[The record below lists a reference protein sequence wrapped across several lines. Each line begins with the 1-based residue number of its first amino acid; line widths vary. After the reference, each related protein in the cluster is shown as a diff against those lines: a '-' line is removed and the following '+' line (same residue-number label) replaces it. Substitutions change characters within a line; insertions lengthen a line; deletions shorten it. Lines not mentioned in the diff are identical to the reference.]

1 MQIRY
6 VTLLLLLTSCFHG
19 RAQQIRTSF
28 LVCGDHQ
35 VLLVD
40 YNQSRDS
47 IPKVVWT
54 WDAHHANDLPEEYRL
69 KKFNTVDDCKPVK
82 NGDDI
87 LVSSSSGAVAIVE
100 RKNGKVKFY
109 APVPN
114 AHSIELLPGNF
125 LAAAASTADKGNS
138 IMVFDLA
145 KGREPIFTD
154 SLYSAHGL
162 VWDNRRRSLYALG
175 YDVLREYKL
184 APEGQLQLKAH
195 WTIPGIGGHD
205 LQPTPDGKSL
215 LVTEH
220 EGAWKFDIDTQR
232 FSKIE
237 GFPDAENIK
246 SLGQNK
252 NGQYIFT
259 VPEERWWTFHVDFFN
274 PARRFA
280 FPEMKVYKARWF
292 SR

>member
-138 IMVFDLA
+138 ITKVPGNSISILSGLA
-145 KGREPIFTD
+145 K
-154 SLYSAHGL
+154 
-162 VWDNRRRSLYALG
+162 
-175 YDVLREYKL
+175 LR
-184 APEGQLQLKAH
+184 AFPMPRTLKA
-195 WTIPGIGGHD
+195 WFKTRTDNTSLPYPKSGGG
-205 LQPTPDGKSL
+205 LFM
-215 LVTEH
+215 
-220 EGAWKFDIDTQR
+220 WI
-232 FSKIE
+232 FSILH
-237 GFPDAENIK
+237 GGSHSP
-246 SLGQNK
+246 
-252 NGQYIFT
+252 
-259 VPEERWWTFHVDFFN
+259 R
-274 PARRFA
+274 
-280 FPEMKVYKARWF
+280 
-292 SR
+292 